1 MLADCHPAS
10 EELPTTIGF
19 RVADVVPELSGL
31 LMLAGLAL
39 MGDVL
44 LAADLAIMTN
54 LPLGDCPT
62 LSLR

>member
-1 MLADCHPAS
+1 M
-10 EELPTTIGF
+10 
-19 RVADVVPELSGL
+19 ADVVPELSGL